1 MKDFFYEMIVKS
13 ANASEL
19 FKSFAFELGV
29 TCVEEDSDRFIIRDE
44 EDPQNLK
51 FAFEE
56 FKKGLTRSLNLDADL
71 QIEISKKQN
80 KDWLDEYKK
89 GVAPVA
95 VGKFYVRPSWCERSQ
110 DPALIDLLID
120 PALAFGSGHHESTNM
135 CLALLSEL
143 ARAGMSAL
151 DVGCGSGILSI
162 AMKKLGAKASACDTD
177 EQAVSATQQN
187 AEKNGVQIDKIWL
200 GSVSSLGER
209 ASSLSEQGSSAAAQ
223 PQFDLVVANI
233 IADVIL
239 ILSADLKKALKPGGK
254 LVLSGILEKYK
265 DRIEQAFSD
274 LNFVQMK
281 KQNEWL
287 SFVYERKI

>member
-29 TCVEEDSDRFIIRDE
+29 TCVEERGERFIIRDE
-44 EDPQNLK
+44 EDLQNLK

-56 FKKGLTRSLNLDADL
+56 FKKALAHSLSLDADL
-71 QIEISKKQN
+71 QIEILKKQN

-110 DPALIDLLID
+110 DSALIDLLID

-143 ARAGMSAL
+143 TRAGVSAL

-162 AMKKLGAKASACDTD
+162 AMKKLGAKVSACDTD
-177 EQAVSATQQN
+177 EQAVTATQQN
-187 AEKNGVQIDKIWL
+187 AEKNGVRIDQIWL

-209 ASSLSEQGSSAAAQ
+209 ASSLSEQSSSAAAQ
-223 PQFDLVVANI
+223 PQFDLIVANI

-274 LNFVQMK
+274 LGFICV
-281 KQNEWL
+281 KQENEWL

>member
-13 ANASEL
+13 ENASEL
-19 FKSFAFELGV
+19 FKNFAFELGV
-29 TCVEEDSDRFIIRDE
+29 TCVEEDGERFIIRDE
-44 EDPQNLK
+44 EDLQNLK

-56 FKKGLTRSLNLDADL
+56 FKKALARSLNLDADL

-110 DPALIDLLID
+110 DCALIDLLID

-143 ARAGMSAL
+143 ARDGMSAL

-162 AMKKLGAKASACDTD
+162 AMKKLGAKVSACDTD
-177 EQAVSATQQN
+177 EQAVTATQQN
-187 AEKNGVQIDKIWL
+187 AEKNGVQIDQIWL
-200 GSVSSLGER
+200 GSVSSLGEQ
-209 ASSLSEQGSSAAAQ
+209 ASSLSERALCKDV
-223 PQFDLVVANI
+223 QFDLVVANI

-265 DRIEQAFSD
+265 DRIEQVFSD
-274 LNFVQMK
+274 LSFICMK
-281 KQNEWL
+281 QENEWL

>member
-29 TCVEEDSDRFIIRDE
+29 TCVEEDGERFIIRDE
-44 EDPQNLK
+44 EDLQNLK

-56 FKKGLTRSLNLDADL
+56 FKKALARSLNLNADL
-71 QIEISKKQN
+71 QIEILKKPN
-80 KDWLDEYKK
+80 VDWIEQYKK

-143 ARAGMSAL
+143 ARNGMSAL

-162 AMKKLGAKASACDTD
+162 AMKKLGAKVSACDTD
-177 EQAVSATQQN
+177 EQAVTATQQN
-187 AEKNGVQIDKIWL
+187 AEKNGVQIDQIWL
-200 GSVSSLGER
+200 GSVSSLNEQ
-209 ASSLSEQGSSAAAQ
+209 SSSESAQ

-239 ILSADLKKALKPGGK
+239 ILSADLKKALKPGGR

>member
-19 FKSFAFELGV
+19 FKNFAFELGV
-29 TCVEEDSDRFIIRDE
+29 TCVEERGDRFIIRDE
-44 EDPQNLK
+44 EDLQNLK

-56 FKKGLTRSLNLDADL
+56 FKKALVRTLNLDADL
-71 QIEISKKQN
+71 QIEILKKQN

-110 DPALIDLLID
+110 DSALIDLLID

-143 ARAGMSAL
+143 ACAGMSAL

-162 AMKKLGAKASACDTD
+162 AMKKLGAKVSACDTD
-177 EQAVSATQQN
+177 EQAVAATQQN

-200 GSVSSLGER
+200 GSVSSLGEQ
-209 ASSLSEQGSSAAAQ
+209 ASSLSEQGSSESAQ
-223 PQFDLVVANI
+223 PQFDLIVANI

-239 ILSADLKKALKPGGK
+239 VLSADLKKALKPGGK

>member
-29 TCVEEDSDRFIIRDE
+29 TCVEEDGDRFIIRDE
-44 EDPQNLK
+44 EDLQNLK

-56 FKKGLTRSLNLDADL
+56 FKKALARSLNLDADL

-110 DPALIDLLID
+110 DRALIDLLID

-162 AMKKLGAKASACDTD
+162 AMKKLGAKVSACDTD

-187 AEKNGVQIDKIWL
+187 AEKNGVQIDQIWL
-200 GSVSSLGER
+200 GSVSSLGEQ
-209 ASSLSEQGSSAAAQ
+209 ASSLSGRALCKDA
-223 PQFDLVVANI
+223 QFDLVVANI

-274 LNFVQMK
+274 LSFICMK
-281 KQNEWL
+281 QENEWL

>member
-19 FKSFAFELGV
+19 FKNFAFELGV
-29 TCVEEDSDRFIIRDE
+29 TCVEERGESFIIRDE
-44 EDPQNLK
+44 EDLQNLK

-56 FKKGLTRSLNLDADL
+56 FKKALARSLNLDADL

-89 GVAPVA
+89 GVVPVA

-143 ARAGMSAL
+143 TSAGMSAL

-162 AMKKLGAKASACDTD
+162 AMKKLGAKVSACDTD
-177 EQAVSATQQN
+177 EQAVTATQQN

-200 GSVSSLGER
+200 GSVSSLN
-209 ASSLSEQGSSAAAQ
+209 EQGSSIAAQ

-239 ILSADLKKALKPGGK
+239 ILSADLKKVLKPGGK

>member
-19 FKSFAFELGV
+19 FKNFAFELGV
-29 TCVEEDSDRFIIRDE
+29 TCVEERGECFIIRDE

-56 FKKGLTRSLNLDADL
+56 FKKGLARSLNLDADL

-110 DPALIDLLID
+110 DSALIDLLID

-162 AMKKLGAKASACDTD
+162 AMKKLGTKVSACDTD
-177 EQAVSATQQN
+177 EQAVTATQQN
-187 AEKNGVQIDKIWL
+187 AEKNSVQIDKIWL
-200 GSVSSLGER
+200 GSVSSLNEQ
-209 ASSLSEQGSSAAAQ
+209 SSNKSAQ
-223 PQFDLVVANI
+223 PQFDLIVANI

-239 ILSADLKKALKPGGK
+239 ILSVDLKKALKPGGK

>member
-29 TCVEEDSDRFIIRDE
+29 TCVEERGERFIIRDE
-44 EDPQNLK
+44 EDLQNLK

-56 FKKGLTRSLNLDADL
+56 FKKALARSLNLDADL

-135 CLALLSEL
+135 GLALLSE
-143 ARAGMSAL
+143 RTCAGMSAL

-162 AMKKLGAKASACDTD
+162 AMKKLGAKVSACDTD
-177 EQAVSATQQN
+177 EQAVAATQQN

-200 GSVSSLGER
+200 GSVSSLGEQ
-209 ASSLSEQGSSAAAQ
+209 ASSLSERALCKDA
-223 PQFDLVVANI
+223 QFDLVVANI

-239 ILSADLKKALKPGGK
+239 ILSADLKKALKPGGR

-265 DRIEQAFSD
+265 DRIEQVFSD
-274 LNFVQMK
+274 LSFICMK
-281 KQNEWL
+281 QENEWL

>member
-19 FKSFAFELGV
+19 FKGFAFELGV
-29 TCVEEDSDRFIIRDE
+29 TCVEEDGERFIIRDE
-44 EDPQNLK
+44 EDLQNLK

-56 FKKGLTRSLNLDADL
+56 FKKALARSLNLDADL
-71 QIEISKKQN
+71 QIEISKKPN
-80 KDWLDEYKK
+80 IDWIEQYKK
-89 GVAPVA
+89 GVSPVA
-95 VGKFYVRPSWCERSQ
+95 VGKFYVRPSWCKRSQ

-143 ARAGMSAL
+143 TRDGMSAL

-162 AMKKLGAKASACDTD
+162 AMKKLGAKVSACDTD

-187 AEKNGVQIDKIWL
+187 AEKNGVQIDQIWL

-209 ASSLSEQGSSAAAQ
+209 ASSLSEQDSSAAAQ
-223 PQFDLVVANI
+223 SQFDLVVANI

-239 ILSADLKKALKPGGK
+239 ILSTDLKKALKPGGK

>member
-19 FKSFAFELGV
+19 FKNFAFELGV
-29 TCVEEDSDRFIIRDE
+29 TCVEEDGERFIIRDE
-44 EDPQNLK
+44 EDLQNLK

-56 FKKGLTRSLNLDADL
+56 FKKGLARSLNLDADL

-110 DPALIDLLID
+110 DSALIDLLID

-143 ARAGMSAL
+143 ARNGMSAL

-162 AMKKLGAKASACDTD
+162 AMKKLGAKVSTCDTD
-177 EQAVSATQQN
+177 EQAVAATQQN
-187 AEKNGVQIDKIWL
+187 AEKNGVRIDKIWL
-200 GSVSSLGER
+200 GSVSNLGER
-209 ASSLSEQGSSAAAQ
+209 ASSLSEQGSSAATQ
-223 PQFDLVVANI
+223 PQFDLIVANI

-274 LNFVQMK
+274 LSFICV
-281 KQNEWL
+281 KQENEWL

>member
-29 TCVEEDSDRFIIRDE
+29 TCVEERGERFIIRDE
-44 EDPQNLK
+44 EDLQNLK

-56 FKKGLTRSLNLDADL
+56 FKKALARSLNLDADL
-71 QIEISKKQN
+71 QIEISKKPN
-80 KDWLDEYKK
+80 IDWIEQYKK

-143 ARAGMSAL
+143 ARDGMSAL

-162 AMKKLGAKASACDTD
+162 AMKKLGAKVSACDTD
-177 EQAVSATQQN
+177 EQAVTATQQN

-200 GSVSSLGER
+200 GSVSSLGEQ
-209 ASSLSEQGSSAAAQ
+209 SSSAAAQ

>member
-29 TCVEEDSDRFIIRDE
+29 TCVEELGERFIIRDE
-44 EDPQNLK
+44 EDLQNLK

-56 FKKGLTRSLNLDADL
+56 FKKALARSLNLDADL
-71 QIEISKKQN
+71 QIEISKKPN
-80 KDWLDEYKK
+80 IDWIEQYRK

-110 DPALIDLLID
+110 NPALIDLLID

-162 AMKKLGAKASACDTD
+162 AMKKLGAKVSACDTD
-177 EQAVSATQQN
+177 EQAVTATQQN

-200 GSVSSLGER
+200 GSVSSLN
-209 ASSLSEQGSSAAAQ
+209 EQSSSAAAQ
-223 PQFDLVVANI
+223 PQFDLIVANI

>member
-29 TCVEEDSDRFIIRDE
+29 TCVEERGERFIIRDE
-44 EDPQNLK
+44 EDLQNLK

-56 FKKGLTRSLNLDADL
+56 FKKALARSLNLDADL

-110 DPALIDLLID
+110 DRALIDLLID

-143 ARAGMSAL
+143 ARDGMSAL

-162 AMKKLGAKASACDTD
+162 SMKKLGAKVSACDTD
-177 EQAVSATQQN
+177 EQAVAATQQN

-200 GSVSSLGER
+200 GSVSNLGEQ
-209 ASSLSEQGSSAAAQ
+209 ASSSLSGRALYKDA
-223 PQFDLVVANI
+223 QFDLVVANI

>member
-19 FKSFAFELGV
+19 FKNFAFELGV
-29 TCVEEDSDRFIIRDE
+29 TCVEERGERFIIRDE
-44 EDPQNLK
+44 EDLQNLK

-56 FKKGLTRSLNLDADL
+56 FKKALARSLNLDADL
-71 QIEISKKQN
+71 QIEISKKPN
-80 KDWLDEYKK
+80 IDWIEQYKK
-89 GVAPVA
+89 GVSPVA

-110 DPALIDLLID
+110 DRALIDLLID

-143 ARAGMSAL
+143 ARDGMSAL

-162 AMKKLGAKASACDTD
+162 AMKKLGAKVNACDTD
-177 EQAVSATQQN
+177 EQAVAATQQN

-200 GSVSSLGER
+200 GSVSSLNEQGLDER
-209 ASSLSEQGSSAAAQ
+209 AQ
-223 PQFDLVVANI
+223 PKFDLIVANI

-274 LNFVQMK
+274 LSFICMK
-281 KQNEWL
+281 QENEWL

>member
-19 FKSFAFELGV
+19 FKNFAFELGV
-29 TCVEEDSDRFIIRDE
+29 TCVEERGESFIIRDE
-44 EDPQNLK
+44 EDLQNLK

-56 FKKGLTRSLNLDADL
+56 FKKGLSRSLNLDADL

-143 ARAGMSAL
+143 TRAGMSAF

-162 AMKKLGAKASACDTD
+162 AMKKLGAKVSACDTD
-177 EQAVSATQQN
+177 EQAVAATQQN

-200 GSVSSLGER
+200 GSVSSPNER
-209 ASSLSEQGSSAAAQ
+209 GSSTAAQ

-239 ILSADLKKALKPGGK
+239 ILSADLKKALKSGGK

>member
-19 FKSFAFELGV
+19 FKNFAFELGV
-29 TCVEEDSDRFIIRDE
+29 TCVEERGDRFIIRDE
-44 EDPQNLK
+44 EDLQNLK

-56 FKKGLTRSLNLDADL
+56 FKKGLARSLNLDADL

-143 ARAGMSAL
+143 TCEGMSAL

-162 AMKKLGAKASACDTD
+162 AMKKLGAKVSACDTD
-177 EQAVSATQQN
+177 EQAVAATKQN
-187 AEKNGVQIDKIWL
+187 AEKNGVRIDKIWL
-200 GSVSSLGER
+200 GSVSSLNEQ
-209 ASSLSEQGSSAAAQ
+209 SSSESAQ
-223 PQFDLVVANI
+223 LQFDLVVANI

>member
-29 TCVEEDSDRFIIRDE
+29 TCVEERGERFIIRDE
-44 EDPQNLK
+44 EDLQNLK

-56 FKKGLTRSLNLDADL
+56 FKKALARSLNLDADL
-71 QIEISKKQN
+71 QIEISKKPN
-80 KDWLDEYKK
+80 IDWIEQYKK

-110 DPALIDLLID
+110 DGSLLDLLID

-143 ARAGMSAL
+143 ARDGMSAL

-162 AMKKLGAKASACDTD
+162 AMKKLGAKVSACDTD
-177 EQAVSATQQN
+177 EQAVAATQQN
-187 AEKNGVQIDKIWL
+187 AEKNGVQIDQIWL

-209 ASSLSEQGSSAAAQ
+209 ASSLNEQGPSAAAQ
-223 PQFDLVVANI
+223 PQFDLIVANI

-239 ILSADLKKALKPGGK
+239 ILSADLKKALKPGGR

-274 LNFVQMK
+274 LNFMQMK

>member
-19 FKSFAFELGV
+19 FKGFAFELGV
-29 TCVEEDSDRFIIRDE
+29 TCVEEDGERFIIRDE
-44 EDPQNLK
+44 EDLQNLK

-56 FKKGLTRSLNLDADL
+56 FKKALARSLNLDADL

-110 DPALIDLLID
+110 DSALIDLLID

-143 ARAGMSAL
+143 ARDGMSAL

-162 AMKKLGAKASACDTD
+162 AMKKLGAKVSACDTD
-177 EQAVSATQQN
+177 EQAVTATQQN
-187 AEKNGVQIDKIWL
+187 AEKNGVQIDQIWL
-200 GSVSSLGER
+200 GSVSSL
-209 ASSLSEQGSSAAAQ
+209 SEQSSSAAAQ
-223 PQFDLVVANI
+223 PQFDLIVANI

-274 LNFVQMK
+274 LSFICMK
-281 KQNEWL
+281 QKNEWL

>member
-29 TCVEEDSDRFIIRDE
+29 TCVEERGERFIIRDE
-44 EDPQNLK
+44 EDLQNLK

-56 FKKGLTRSLNLDADL
+56 FKKALAHSLSLDADL

-95 VGKFYVRPSWCERSQ
+95 VGKFYVRSSWCERSQ
-110 DPALIDLLID
+110 DRALIDLLID

-143 ARAGMSAL
+143 TRNGMSAL

-162 AMKKLGAKASACDTD
+162 AMKKLGAKVSACDTD
-177 EQAVSATQQN
+177 EQAVAATQQN
-187 AEKNGVQIDKIWL
+187 AEKNGVQIDQIWL

-209 ASSLSEQGSSAAAQ
+209 ASSLNEQGSSKSAQ
-223 PQFDLVVANI
+223 PQFDLIVANI

-265 DRIEQAFSD
+265 DGIEQAFSD

>member
-19 FKSFAFELGV
+19 FKGFAFELGV
-29 TCVEEDSDRFIIRDE
+29 TCVEERGERFIIRDE
-44 EDPQNLK
+44 EDLQNLK

-56 FKKGLTRSLNLDADL
+56 FKKGLARSLNLDADL

-110 DPALIDLLID
+110 DRALIDLLID

-143 ARAGMSAL
+143 TRAGMSAL

-162 AMKKLGAKASACDTD
+162 AMKKLDAKVSACDTD
-177 EQAVSATQQN
+177 EQAVTATQQN

-200 GSVSSLGER
+200 GSVSSLNER
-209 ASSLSEQGSSAAAQ
+209 GSSESAQ

-274 LNFVQMK
+274 LSFVCMK
-281 KQNEWL
+281 QENEWL

>member
-13 ANASEL
+13 TNASEL
-19 FKSFAFELGV
+19 FKNFAFELGV
-29 TCVEEDSDRFIIRDE
+29 TCVEEDGERFIIRDE
-44 EDPQNLK
+44 EDLQNLK

-56 FKKGLTRSLNLDADL
+56 FKKALARSLNLDADL

-95 VGKFYVRPSWCERSQ
+95 VGKFYVRPSWCESSQ

-143 ARAGMSAL
+143 TRAGMSAL

-162 AMKKLGAKASACDTD
+162 AMKKLGAKVSACDTD

-187 AEKNGVQIDKIWL
+187 AEKNGVHIDKIWL
-200 GSVSSLGER
+200 GSVLSLGEQ
-209 ASSLSEQGSSAAAQ
+209 SSSESAQ
-223 PQFDLVVANI
+223 LQFDLVVANI

-239 ILSADLKKALKPGGK
+239 ILSADLKKALKPGGR

-274 LNFVQMK
+274 LNFMQMK

>member
-19 FKSFAFELGV
+19 FKNFAFELGV
-29 TCVEEDSDRFIIRDE
+29 TCVEERGDRFIIRDE
-44 EDPQNLK
+44 EDLQNLK

-56 FKKGLTRSLNLDADL
+56 FKKGLARSLNLDADL
-71 QIEISKKQN
+71 QIEILKKQN
-80 KDWLDEYKK
+80 KDWLDEYRK

-110 DPALIDLLID
+110 DSALIDLLID

-143 ARAGMSAL
+143 ARNGMNAL

-162 AMKKLGAKASACDTD
+162 AMKKLGAKVSACDTD
-177 EQAVSATQQN
+177 EQAVAATQQN
-187 AEKNGVQIDKIWL
+187 AEKNGIQIDKIWL
-200 GSVSSLGER
+200 GSVSSLN
-209 ASSLSEQGSSAAAQ
+209 EQSSSAVAQ

>member
-29 TCVEEDSDRFIIRDE
+29 TCVEEDGERFIIRDE
-44 EDPQNLK
+44 EDLQNLK

-56 FKKGLTRSLNLDADL
+56 FKKALARSLNLDADL

-95 VGKFYVRPSWCERSQ
+95 VGKFYVRPSWCESSQ

-143 ARAGMSAL
+143 ARDGMSAL

-162 AMKKLGAKASACDTD
+162 AMKKLGAKVSACDTD
-177 EQAVSATQQN
+177 EQAVAATQQN

-200 GSVSSLGER
+200 GSVSSLNER
-209 ASSLSEQGSSAAAQ
+209 GSSAAAQ

-265 DRIEQAFSD
+265 DRIEQVFSD

>member
-19 FKSFAFELGV
+19 FKGFAFELGV
-29 TCVEEDSDRFIIRDE
+29 TCVEEDGERFIIRDE
-44 EDPQNLK
+44 EDLQNLK

-56 FKKGLTRSLNLDADL
+56 FKKALARSLNLDADL

-110 DPALIDLLID
+110 DSALIDLLID

-143 ARAGMSAL
+143 ARDGMSAL

-162 AMKKLGAKASACDTD
+162 AMKKLGAKVSACDTD
-177 EQAVSATQQN
+177 EQAVTATQQN
-187 AEKNGVQIDKIWL
+187 AEKNGVQIDQIWL
-200 GSVSSLGER
+200 GSVSSL
-209 ASSLSEQGSSAAAQ
+209 SEQSSSAAAQ
-223 PQFDLVVANI
+223 PQFDLIVANI

-239 ILSADLKKALKPGGK
+239 ILSVDLKKALKPGGK

-274 LNFVQMK
+274 LSFICMK
-281 KQNEWL
+281 QKNEWL

>member
-19 FKSFAFELGV
+19 FKNFAFELSV
-29 TCVEEDSDRFIIRDE
+29 TCVEEDGERFIIRDE
-44 EDPQNLK
+44 EDLQNLK

-56 FKKGLTRSLNLDADL
+56 FKKALARSLNLDADL
-71 QIEISKKQN
+71 QIEISKKPN
-80 KDWLDEYKK
+80 IDWIEQYKK

-110 DPALIDLLID
+110 DRALIDLLID

-143 ARAGMSAL
+143 ARDGMSAL

-162 AMKKLGAKASACDTD
+162 AMKKLGAKVSACDTD
-177 EQAVSATQQN
+177 EQAVTATQQN
-187 AEKNGVQIDKIWL
+187 AEKNGVQIDQIWL
-200 GSVSSLGER
+200 GSVSG
-209 ASSLSEQGSSAAAQ
+209 LSEQSSSAAAQ

-239 ILSADLKKALKPGGK
+239 ILSADLKKALKPGGR

-274 LNFVQMK
+274 LNFMQMK

>member
-29 TCVEEDSDRFIIRDE
+29 TCVEERGERFIIRDE
-44 EDPQNLK
+44 EDLQNLK

-56 FKKGLTRSLNLDADL
+56 FKKGLARSLNLDADL

-110 DPALIDLLID
+110 DPALINLLID

-162 AMKKLGAKASACDTD
+162 AMKKLGAKVSACDTD
-177 EQAVSATQQN
+177 EQAVAATQQN

-200 GSVSSLGER
+200 GSVSN
-209 ASSLSEQGSSAAAQ
+209 LSEQSSSKSAQ
-223 PQFDLVVANI
+223 PQFDLIVANI

>member
-29 TCVEEDSDRFIIRDE
+29 TCVEERGERFIIRDE
-44 EDPQNLK
+44 EDLQNLK

-56 FKKGLTRSLNLDADL
+56 FKKGLARSLNLDADL

-95 VGKFYVRPSWCERSQ
+95 VGKFYVRSSWCERSQ
-110 DPALIDLLID
+110 DRALIDLLID

-143 ARAGMSAL
+143 TRNGMSAL

-162 AMKKLGAKASACDTD
+162 AMKKLGAKVSACDTD
-177 EQAVSATQQN
+177 EQAVAATQQN

-200 GSVSSLGER
+200 GSVSSLGEQ
-209 ASSLSEQGSSAAAQ
+209 ASSLSERALCKDA
-223 PQFDLVVANI
+223 QFDLVVANI

-274 LNFVQMK
+274 LSFVCMK
-281 KQNEWL
+281 QENEWL

>member
-19 FKSFAFELGV
+19 FKGFAFELGV
-29 TCVEEDSDRFIIRDE
+29 TCVEERGDRFIIRDE
-44 EDPQNLK
+44 EDLQNLK

-56 FKKGLTRSLNLDADL
+56 FKKGLARSLNLDADL

-143 ARAGMSAL
+143 TCAGMSAL

-162 AMKKLGAKASACDTD
+162 AMKKLGAKVSACDTD
-177 EQAVSATQQN
+177 EQAVTATQQN
-187 AEKNGVQIDKIWL
+187 AEKNGVQIDQIWF
-200 GSVSSLGER
+200 GSVSSLGEQ
-209 ASSLSEQGSSAAAQ
+209 ASGLSERALCKDA
-223 PQFDLVVANI
+223 QFDLVVANI

-239 ILSADLKKALKPGGK
+239 ILSVDLKKALKPGGK

>member
-29 TCVEEDSDRFIIRDE
+29 TCVEEDGERFIIRDE
-44 EDPQNLK
+44 EDLQNLK

-56 FKKGLTRSLNLDADL
+56 FKKGLARSLNLDADL
-71 QIEISKKQN
+71 QIEISKKPN
-80 KDWLDEYKK
+80 IDWIEQYRK

-110 DPALIDLLID
+110 DCELIDLLID

-143 ARAGMSAL
+143 ARDGMSAL

-162 AMKKLGAKASACDTD
+162 AMKKLGAKVSACDTD
-177 EQAVSATQQN
+177 EQAVTATQQN
-187 AEKNGVQIDKIWL
+187 AEKNGVQIDQIWL
-200 GSVSSLGER
+200 GSVSSLN
-209 ASSLSEQGSSAAAQ
+209 EQSSSAAAQ
-223 PQFDLVVANI
+223 PQFDLIVANI

>member
-19 FKSFAFELGV
+19 FKNFAFELGV
-29 TCVEEDSDRFIIRDE
+29 TCVEERGERFIIRDE
-44 EDPQNLK
+44 EDLQNLK

-56 FKKGLTRSLNLDADL
+56 FKKALARSLNLDADL

-143 ARAGMSAL
+143 ARDGMSAL

-162 AMKKLGAKASACDTD
+162 AMKKLGAKVSACDTD
-177 EQAVSATQQN
+177 EQAVTATQQN
-187 AEKNGVQIDKIWL
+187 AEKNSVQIDKIWL
-200 GSVSSLGER
+200 GSVSSLN
-209 ASSLSEQGSSAAAQ
+209 EQGSSAAAQ

>member
-19 FKSFAFELGV
+19 FKNFAFELGV
-29 TCVEEDSDRFIIRDE
+29 TCVEEDGERFIIRDE
-44 EDPQNLK
+44 EDLQNLK

-56 FKKGLTRSLNLDADL
+56 FKKALARSLNLDADL
-71 QIEISKKQN
+71 QIEILKKPN
-80 KDWLDEYKK
+80 VDWIEQYKK

-95 VGKFYVRPSWCERSQ
+95 VGKFYIRPSWCERSQ
-110 DPALIDLLID
+110 DRALIDLLID

-143 ARAGMSAL
+143 ACAGMSAL

-162 AMKKLGAKASACDTD
+162 AMKKLGAKVSACDTD
-177 EQAVSATQQN
+177 EQAVAATQQN

-200 GSVSSLGER
+200 GSVSSPN
-209 ASSLSEQGSSAAAQ
+209 EQDSSAAAQ

-265 DRIEQAFSD
+265 DRIEQVFSD

>member
-29 TCVEEDSDRFIIRDE
+29 TCVEEDGERFIIRDE
-44 EDPQNLK
+44 EDLQNLK

-56 FKKGLTRSLNLDADL
+56 FKKALARSLNLNADL
-71 QIEISKKQN
+71 QIEILKN
-80 KDWLDEYKK
+80 PNVDWIEQYKK

-110 DPALIDLLID
+110 DRALIDLLID

-143 ARAGMSAL
+143 ACAGMSAL

-162 AMKKLGAKASACDTD
+162 AMKKLGAKVSACDTD
-177 EQAVSATQQN
+177 EQAVTATQQN
-187 AEKNGVQIDKIWL
+187 AEKNGVRIDKIWL
-200 GSVSSLGER
+200 GSVSSLGEQ
-209 ASSLSEQGSSAAAQ
+209 SSSAAAQ
-223 PQFDLVVANI
+223 LQFDLVVANI

>member
-19 FKSFAFELGV
+19 FKNFAFELGV
-29 TCVEEDSDRFIIRDE
+29 TCVEERGDRFIIRDE
-44 EDPQNLK
+44 EDLQNLK

-56 FKKGLTRSLNLDADL
+56 FKKGLARSLNLDADL
-71 QIEISKKQN
+71 QIEISKKPN
-80 KDWLDEYKK
+80 IDWIEQYKK

-135 CLALLSEL
+135 CLAILSEL
-143 ARAGMSAL
+143 TCAGMSAL

-162 AMKKLGAKASACDTD
+162 AMKKLGAKVSACDTD
-177 EQAVSATQQN
+177 EQAVTATQQN

-200 GSVSSLGER
+200 GSVSSLNEQ
-209 ASSLSEQGSSAAAQ
+209 SSSKSAQ

>member
-19 FKSFAFELGV
+19 FKNFAFELGV
-29 TCVEEDSDRFIIRDE
+29 TCVEERGESFIIRDE
-44 EDPQNLK
+44 EDLQNLK

-56 FKKGLTRSLNLDADL
+56 FKKALARSLNLDADL
-71 QIEISKKQN
+71 QIEISKKPN
-80 KDWLDEYKK
+80 VDWIEQYKK

-110 DPALIDLLID
+110 DCALIDLLID

-143 ARAGMSAL
+143 ARTGMRAL

-162 AMKKLGAKASACDTD
+162 AMKKLGAKVSACDTD

-200 GSVSSLGER
+200 GSVSSLN
-209 ASSLSEQGSSAAAQ
+209 EQGSSIAVQ

-265 DRIEQAFSD
+265 DRIEQVFSD

>member
-29 TCVEEDSDRFIIRDE
+29 TCVEEDGDRFIIRDE
-44 EDPQNLK
+44 EDLQNLK

-56 FKKGLTRSLNLDADL
+56 FKKGLARSLNLDADL
-71 QIEISKKQN
+71 QIEISKKPN
-80 KDWLDEYKK
+80 IDWIEQYRK

-110 DPALIDLLID
+110 NPALIDLLID

-143 ARAGMSAL
+143 TCAGMSAL

-162 AMKKLGAKASACDTD
+162 AMKKLGAKVSACDTD
-177 EQAVSATQQN
+177 EQAVTATQQN

-200 GSVSSLGER
+200 GSVSSLN
-209 ASSLSEQGSSAAAQ
+209 EQSSSAAAQ
-223 PQFDLVVANI
+223 PQFDLIVANI

>member
-19 FKSFAFELGV
+19 FKNFAFELGV
-29 TCVEEDSDRFIIRDE
+29 TCVEERGERFIIRDE
-44 EDPQNLK
+44 EDLQNLK

-56 FKKGLTRSLNLDADL
+56 FKKALARSLNLDADL

-95 VGKFYVRPSWCERSQ
+95 VGRFYVRPSWCERSQ
-110 DPALIDLLID
+110 DHALIDLLID

-143 ARAGMSAL
+143 ARKGISAL

-162 AMKKLGAKASACDTD
+162 AMKKLGAKVSACDTD
-177 EQAVSATQQN
+177 EQAVAATQQN
-187 AEKNGVQIDKIWL
+187 AEKNGVQIDQIWL
-200 GSVSSLGER
+200 GSVSSLGEQ
-209 ASSLSEQGSSAAAQ
+209 ASSLSERALCKDV
-223 PQFDLVVANI
+223 QFDLVVANI

>member
-19 FKSFAFELGV
+19 FKNFAFELGV
-29 TCVEEDSDRFIIRDE
+29 TCVEERGERFIIRDE
-44 EDPQNLK
+44 EDLQNLK

-56 FKKGLTRSLNLDADL
+56 FKKALARSLNLDADL

-110 DPALIDLLID
+110 DSALIDLLID

-143 ARAGMSAL
+143 ARDGMSAL

-162 AMKKLGAKASACDTD
+162 AMKKLGAKVSACDTD

-187 AEKNGVQIDKIWL
+187 AEKNGVQIDQIWL
-200 GSVSSLGER
+200 GSVSSLGE
-209 ASSLSEQGSSAAAQ
+209 QGSSAVAL